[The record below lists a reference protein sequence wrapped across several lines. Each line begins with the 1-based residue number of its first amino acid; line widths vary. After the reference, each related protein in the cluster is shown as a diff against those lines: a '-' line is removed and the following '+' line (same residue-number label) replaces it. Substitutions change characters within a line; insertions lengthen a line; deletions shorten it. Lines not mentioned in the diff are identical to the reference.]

1 MRVSIERLRWL
12 LVAGALLLVVV
23 LVGYIGYGRFRALQ
37 AYRQILKKNGIS
49 ITHDTSGVTF
59 SQSLQGKTV
68 FTLKAAKATPLGD
81 GKYTLHD
88 FVLTLYGRMADRS
101 DLVYGKEIAYDEKS
115 GVARAEGEV
124 QMDLAAPQVLTT
136 GRGGPATAVPPGK
149 AAVIHVRTSG
159 LVYLRKLGV
168 AATEQMVQFD
178 YGGIRCT
185 AKGAEFNASQSSLRL
200 LADVLLDGEMRG
212 QPVHLTAM
220 SAYVDRSINVATME
234 LPVVTSLDRGA
245 RARHAVVDLRPDG
258 SVEHLLATG
267 DVVLSSDTR
276 TVRAAQLDA
285 RLSDQAKLQAARL
298 SGGVTL
304 LDSNPLRPAQ
314 GSAAEVQA
322 AFTPEGTA
330 SSVTAT
336 GGAKI
341 AVTPRGVGGARGLLR
356 EMQGAQMVASF
367 VPGPKRSSSRLA
379 EVQATGGA
387 QARGESLVAK
397 TTGVKTLLV
406 AADDLRVRFKPGAA
420 QRVEPESLTGAGH
433 TLVQQDAP
441 LGEQETSTG
450 DALEGSFWSE
460 GASVML
466 SSAVQTGHVVVHDR
480 AAAKPVVAGAAAKE
494 PSEVNATAAKASYD
508 GETER
513 LTLTGD
519 AHLVGETEQVT
530 AAQVVLDRRSGEA
543 DATGGVRGTLM
554 NANAATDAP
563 VTHVLSSSARFVQA
577 GKLARFVGTD
587 AAPARVWQGG
597 SQVQAAVLVF
607 DGERHTFSARPA
619 AAGALVHAVFA
630 AAPRAKASADSSV
643 VRVASPRMDY
653 NDVLRE
659 GVFAGGVRIESDGG
673 ETTSQEATVFLSAA
687 AAGKTRNVGG
697 PNPAG
702 GAVNPVGG
710 TLERVVLTGD
720 VQLAQPGRHGSG
732 EQLVYTAPKGTEA
745 AGSYVLTGSAGHPPH
760 VVDALQGSVTGP
772 TLLFRDA
779 GSTIVV
785 AGEAA
790 AGGRVHS
797 EAPMRQK

>member
-23 LVGYIGYGRFRALQ
+23 LAGYIGYGRFRALQ

-49 ITHDTSGVTF
+49 ITHDTNGVTF

-136 GRGGPATAVPPGK
+136 GRGGPAAAVPPGK

-168 AATEQMVQFD
+168 AATDQVVQFE
-178 YGGIRCT
+178 YGGIRST

-200 LADVLLDGEMRG
+200 LADVLLDGEMRK
-212 QPVHLTAM
+212 QPVHLTAT
-220 SAYVDRSINVATME
+220 SAYVDRSINVATIE
-234 LPVVTSLDRGA
+234 APVVTSADRGA

-267 DVVLSSDTR
+267 DVVLTSDTR
-276 TVRAAQLDA
+276 AVRAAQLDA
-285 RLSDQAKLQAARL
+285 RLSDQAKLQSAKL

-304 LDSNPLRPAQ
+304 SDSNPLRPAQ

-330 SSVTAT
+330 SSVVAL
-336 GGAKI
+336 GGAKL
-341 AVTPRGVGGARGLLR
+341 ALTEMGESGGARGLLR
-356 EMQGAQMVASF
+356 EMQGARIVARF
-367 VPGPKRSSSRLA
+367 VAGPKRSSSRLA
-379 EVQATGGA
+379 DVQATGAA
-387 QARGESLVAK
+387 QARGESLAGPK
-397 TTGVKTLLV
+397 AAGVKTLLV
-406 AADDLRVRFKPGAA
+406 AADDLLVRFKPGAA
-420 QRVEPESLTGAGH
+420 QRVAPESLTGAGH

-450 DALEGSFWSE
+450 DALEGSFRSE
-460 GASVML
+460 GADVAL

-480 AAAKPVVAGAAAKE
+480 AAAKAGGAAAKQ

-519 AHLVGETEQVT
+519 AHLAGETEQIT

-543 DATGGVRGTLM
+543 DATGGVRGTLRSQ
-554 NANAATDAP
+554 NAAADAP
-563 VTHVLSSSARFVQA
+563 VTHVLSASARFVQA
-577 GKLARFVGTD
+577 GKIAQFSGTD
-587 AAPARVWQGG
+587 AAPARVWQGA
-597 SQVQAAVLVF
+597 SQVEAAVLVF
-607 DGERHTFSARPA
+607 DGDRHTFSARPG

-659 GVFAGGVRIESDGG
+659 GVFSGGVTIEGDGG
-673 ETTSQEATVFLSAA
+673 ETAARQATVFLAAA
-687 AAGKTRNVGG
+687 AAGRARSGGG
-697 PNPAG
+697 PNPVG

-720 VQLAQPGRHGSG
+720 VQLQQPGRRGSG
-732 EQLVYTAPKGTEA
+732 EQLVYTAPKGTET

-760 VVDALQGSVTGP
+760 VTDAQQGSVTGP